1 MTMLEVSVLDY
12 ALSNILSFLAGVFL
26 GLGVCACHKERF
38 MQRARSVDNLQQYN
52 HHNRMP
58 EPTVILASAPPK

>member
-12 ALSNILSFLAGVFL
+12 ILTNVLSFFAGVFL
-26 GLGVCACHKERF
+26 GLGVCACHKDRF
-38 MQRARSVDNLQQYN
+38 MQREKSVEDLSRFN

-58 EPTVILASAPPK
+58 EPSVILASAPKI

>member
-12 ALSNILSFLAGVFL
+12 ALTNILSFLAGVFL

-38 MQRARSVDNLQQYN
+38 MQRARSIDNLEQYN

-58 EPTVILASAPPK
+58 EPAIILASAPKI

>member
-1 MTMLEVSVLDY
+1 MTTLELSVLDY
-12 ALSNILSFLAGVFL
+12 ILSNVLSFVAGVFV

-38 MQRARSVDNLQQYN
+38 MQRARSIDNLEQYN

-58 EPTVILASAPPK
+58 EPAIILASAPKI

>member
-12 ALSNILSFLAGVFL
+12 ALTNILSFLAGVFL

-38 MQRARSVDNLQQYN
+38 MQRARSIDNLEQYN
-52 HHNRMP
+52 HHNRIP
-58 EPTVILASAPPK
+58 EPAIILASAPKI